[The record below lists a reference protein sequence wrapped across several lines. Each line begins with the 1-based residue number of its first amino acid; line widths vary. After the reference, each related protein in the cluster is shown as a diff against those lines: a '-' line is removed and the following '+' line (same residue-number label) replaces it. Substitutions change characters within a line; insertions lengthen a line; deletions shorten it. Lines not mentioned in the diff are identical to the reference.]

1 MSQLVRKE
9 NIPSKLYIV
18 HWSNEAMVYGSFK
31 SCFREAAMDPSYEF
45 TAPQFVDFTTMDPD
59 GDGDEDKFFDVK
71 NETVEEEVLGYVT
84 ARDGELM
91 EGAMGEEHGEHAE
104 EHGER
109 AEEGGEHAE
118 EHEGQGDLEEEKQ
131 EEANIIEVRE
141 GDDGERSG
149 SSQQYSTQVFQSSD
163 NSDIE
168 EDGSSNEV
176 RFSKLISNVPS
187 Y

>member
-1 MSQLVRKE
+1 
-9 NIPSKLYIV
+9 
-18 HWSNEAMVYGSFK
+18 
-31 SCFREAAMDPSYEF
+31 MDPSYEF

-104 EHGER
+104 EHV
-109 AEEGGEHAE
+109 EEHEEHTEELAE
-118 EHEGQGDLEEEKQ
+118 EHEEQGDLEEEKQ
-131 EEANIIEVRE
+131 QEEANIIEASE
-141 GDDGERSG
+141 GDDEERSG
-149 SSQQYSTQVFQSSD
+149 TAGQYSTQVLKSSD

-168 EDGSSNEV
+168 EDDPSNEV
-176 RFSKLISNVPS
+176 KLSKINEQCPITLIL
-187 Y
+187 

>member
-91 EGAMGEEHGEHAE
+91 EGAMGEELGEHAE
-104 EHGER
+104 EQE
-109 AEEGGEHAE
+109 EHAE
-118 EHEGQGDLEEEKQ
+118 EHEEQGNLEEEKQ
-131 EEANIIEVRE
+131 EKANIVEVWE

-149 SSQQYSTQVFQSSD
+149 TSPQYSTQVSQSSD

-168 EDGSSNEV
+168 EDDPSNEV

-187 Y
+187 TKTVG

>member
-1 MSQLVRKE
+1 
-9 NIPSKLYIV
+9 
-18 HWSNEAMVYGSFK
+18 
-31 SCFREAAMDPSYEF
+31 MDPSYEF

-104 EHGER
+104 EHE
-109 AEEGGEHAE
+109 EHAE
-118 EHEGQGDLEEEKQ
+118 EHAEELEEQGNLEEEKQ
-131 EEANIIEVRE
+131 EKANIIEARE

-149 SSQQYSTQVFQSSD
+149 TSLQYSTLVFQSSD

-168 EDGSSNEV
+168 EDGPSNEV
-176 RFSKLISNVPS
+176 EFSKLMSNVPS
-187 Y
+187 N

>member
-1 MSQLVRKE
+1 
-9 NIPSKLYIV
+9 
-18 HWSNEAMVYGSFK
+18 
-31 SCFREAAMDPSYEF
+31 MDPSYEF
-45 TAPQFVDFTTMDPD
+45 IAPQFVDSTSMDPD

-104 EHGER
+104 VHV
-109 AEEGGEHAE
+109 EEQAE
-118 EHEGQGDLEEEKQ
+118 EHEEQGDLEEEKQ
-131 EEANIIEVRE
+131 EEPNIIEARE

-149 SSQQYSTQVFQSSD
+149 TSLQYSTQVFQSSD

-168 EDGSSNEV
+168 EDDPSNEV
-176 RFSKLISNVPS
+176 KLSKINEQCPITLIL
-187 Y
+187 

>member
-1 MSQLVRKE
+1 
-9 NIPSKLYIV
+9 
-18 HWSNEAMVYGSFK
+18 
-31 SCFREAAMDPSYEF
+31 MDPSYEF

-104 EHGER
+104 EHEER
-109 AEEGGEHAE
+109 
-118 EHEGQGDLEEEKQ
+118 GDLEEEKQ
-131 EEANIIEVRE
+131 EANIIEARE

-149 SSQQYSTQVFQSSD
+149 TSLQYSTQVFQSSD

-168 EDGSSNEV
+168 EDGPSNEV
-176 RFSKLISNVPS
+176 KFLK
-187 Y
+187 

>member
-1 MSQLVRKE
+1 
-9 NIPSKLYIV
+9 
-18 HWSNEAMVYGSFK
+18 
-31 SCFREAAMDPSYEF
+31 MDPSYEF

-104 EHGER
+104 EHV
-109 AEEGGEHAE
+109 EEHEEHTEELAE
-118 EHEGQGDLEEEKQ
+118 EHEEQGDLEEEKQ
-131 EEANIIEVRE
+131 EEPNIIEARE

-149 SSQQYSTQVFQSSD
+149 TSLQYSIQVSQSSD

-168 EDGSSNEV
+168 EDDPSNEV
-176 RFSKLISNVPS
+176 KFSKLMSNVPS
-187 Y
+187 N

>member
-1 MSQLVRKE
+1 
-9 NIPSKLYIV
+9 
-18 HWSNEAMVYGSFK
+18 
-31 SCFREAAMDPSYEF
+31 MDPCYEF

-91 EGAMGEEHGEHAE
+91 EGAMGEEH
-104 EHGER
+104 
-109 AEEGGEHAE
+109 GEHAE

>member
-1 MSQLVRKE
+1 
-9 NIPSKLYIV
+9 
-18 HWSNEAMVYGSFK
+18 
-31 SCFREAAMDPSYEF
+31 MDPSYEF

-104 EHGER
+104 EHV
-109 AEEGGEHAE
+109 EEHEEHAE
-118 EHEGQGDLEEEKQ
+118 EHEEQGDLEEEKQ
-131 EEANIIEVRE
+131 EEPNIIEARE
-141 GDDGERSG
+141 GGDGERSG
-149 SSQQYSTQVFQSSD
+149 TSLQYSTQVFQSSD

-168 EDGSSNEV
+168 EDDPSNEV
-176 RFSKLISNVPS
+176 KLSKINEQCPITLIL
-187 Y
+187 

>member
-1 MSQLVRKE
+1 
-9 NIPSKLYIV
+9 
-18 HWSNEAMVYGSFK
+18 
-31 SCFREAAMDPSYEF
+31 MDPSYEF

-104 EHGER
+104 VHVEEQAEEHGE
-109 AEEGGEHAE
+109 
-118 EHEGQGDLEEEKQ
+118 QGDLEEEP
-131 EEANIIEVRE
+131 NIIEARE

-149 SSQQYSTQVFQSSD
+149 TSLQYSTQVFQSSD

-168 EDGSSNEV
+168 EDDPSNEV
-176 RFSKLISNVPS
+176 KFFQIDELCSIKLIL
-187 Y
+187 

>member
-1 MSQLVRKE
+1 
-9 NIPSKLYIV
+9 
-18 HWSNEAMVYGSFK
+18 
-31 SCFREAAMDPSYEF
+31 MDPSYEF

-91 EGAMGEEHGEHAE
+91 EGAMGEEHVEHAE
-104 EHGER
+104 EQ
-109 AEEGGEHAE
+109 EEQGG
-118 EHEGQGDLEEEKQ
+118 LEEEKQ
-131 EEANIIEVRE
+131 EEANIIEARE

-149 SSQQYSTQVFQSSD
+149 TSQRYSTQVFQSSD

-168 EDGSSNEV
+168 EEGPFNEV
-176 RFSKLISNVPS
+176 KFFKIDEQCPIKLKL
-187 Y
+187 

>member
-1 MSQLVRKE
+1 
-9 NIPSKLYIV
+9 
-18 HWSNEAMVYGSFK
+18 
-31 SCFREAAMDPSYEF
+31 MDPSYEF

-104 EHGER
+104 EQ
-109 AEEGGEHAE
+109 EE
-118 EHEGQGDLEEEKQ
+118 QGDLEEEKQ
-131 EEANIIEVRE
+131 EEANIIEARE

-149 SSQQYSTQVFQSSD
+149 SSLKYSTQVFQSSD
-163 NSDIE
+163 NSEIE
-168 EDGSSNEV
+168 EDGPSNEV
-176 RFSKLISNVPS
+176 EFSTFMSNVPS
-187 Y
+187 N

>member
-1 MSQLVRKE
+1 
-9 NIPSKLYIV
+9 
-18 HWSNEAMVYGSFK
+18 
-31 SCFREAAMDPSYEF
+31 MDPSYEF

-91 EGAMGEEHGEHAE
+91 EGAMGEEHGEQAE
-104 EHGER
+104 EHE
-109 AEEGGEHAE
+109 EHAE
-118 EHEGQGDLEEEKQ
+118 EHAEELEEQGNLEEEKQ
-131 EEANIIEVRE
+131 EKANIIEARE

-149 SSQQYSTQVFQSSD
+149 TSLQYSTLVFQSSD

-168 EDGSSNEV
+168 EDDPSNGVKFFQIDELC
-176 RFSKLISNVPS
+176 SIKLIL
-187 Y
+187 

>member
-1 MSQLVRKE
+1 
-9 NIPSKLYIV
+9 
-18 HWSNEAMVYGSFK
+18 
-31 SCFREAAMDPSYEF
+31 MDPSYEF
-45 TAPQFVDFTTMDPD
+45 IAPQFVDFTSMDPD

-104 EHGER
+104 EHE
-109 AEEGGEHAE
+109 EHAE
-118 EHEGQGDLEEEKQ
+118 EHAEELEEQGNLEEEKQ
-131 EEANIIEVRE
+131 EKANIIEARE

-149 SSQQYSTQVFQSSD
+149 TSLQYSTQVFQSSD

-168 EDGSSNEV
+168 EDDPSNEV
-176 RFSKLISNVPS
+176 KLSKINEQCPITLIL
-187 Y
+187 

>member
-1 MSQLVRKE
+1 
-9 NIPSKLYIV
+9 
-18 HWSNEAMVYGSFK
+18 
-31 SCFREAAMDPSYEF
+31 MDPSYEF
-45 TAPQFVDFTTMDPD
+45 IAPQFVDFTSMDPD

-104 EHGER
+104 EHV
-109 AEEGGEHAE
+109 E
-118 EHEGQGDLEEEKQ
+118 EHEEQGDLEEEKQ
-131 EEANIIEVRE
+131 EEPNIIEARE

-149 SSQQYSTQVFQSSD
+149 TSLQYSTLVFQSSD

-168 EDGSSNEV
+168 EDDPSNEV
-176 RFSKLISNVPS
+176 KLSKINEQCPITLIL
-187 Y
+187 